1 VVFTNINE
9 IRLAIGKT
17 KNTVGKAIIQE
28 SIHELNQG
36 ENTSLVKPKALMV
49 LISETIPLMT
59 RDKKKGTRKIIAR
72 AGNFGIPKI

>member
-1 VVFTNINE
+1 MVFTNINE

>member
-1 VVFTNINE
+1 MVFTNISE

-28 SIHELNQG
+28 SIHELNHG

>member
-1 VVFTNINE
+1 MVFTNINE

-28 SIHELNQG
+28 SIHELNQD